1 MPASLL
7 AHHLTAARGALVLV
21 DVDVALH
28 PGDRVGLIGPNGVG
42 KSTLLALL
50 AGSTLDGLT
59 LDGGRIERRPADATV
74 GLLAQEPPRSP
85 HETALDQLRR
95 RTGVADAQHALDRS
109 TTALAEGAAGAEHDY
124 EQALDRWTRLGAAD
138 FDERAGAQWADLG
151 LDRRLLD
158 QPTATL
164 SGGEAARCQLAGTLL
179 ARFDIVL
186 LDEPTNDLDA
196 ESLDRLERWLIGL
209 DAPTLI
215 VSHDRALLEAVVTG
229 VIELDEHEHRAA
241 RFDGGWQAY
250 RDERAN
256 RRRMAQQR
264 YDRYAEQKRN
274 LQARAQREREWATQG
289 RARVRRSDE
298 PDKNIRAF
306 KIAQTEQ
313 LAGRAARTERAIERL
328 EAVDEPRDGWELRLD
343 VPAAPRSGD
352 VVAAAEGLVVRR
364 GDFTLGP
371 IDLDVRWGDRIA
383 LLGANGSG
391 KTTLIEA
398 LLGRLE
404 PNAGTARL
412 GSSVVVG
419 EIGQSRDGLRGR
431 GTVLATF
438 VARAAERGRPMTDV
452 EARTLLAKFGVGAD
466 HVERPI
472 DAVSPGERTRIALAL
487 LQAVG
492 ANTLVLDEPTNH
504 LDLPAIEQL
513 EGVLDTFRGTSL
525 LVTHDRR
532 LLDRYPSTRTIELAA
547 GQIVPSR

>member
-1 MPASLL
+1 MPASLF
-7 AHHLTAARGALVLV
+7 AHHLTAARGDFVLG

-28 PGDRVGLIGPNGVG
+28 AGDRLGLIGPNGVG

-50 AGSTLDGLT
+50 AGVVPEGLT
-59 LDGGRIERRPADATV
+59 LDSGRIERRPADATV

-95 RTGVADAQHALDRS
+95 RTGVGDAQAALDRS
-109 TTALAEGAAGAEHDY
+109 TAALAEGVAGADTDY
-124 EQALDRWTRLGAAD
+124 ENALDRWTRLGAAD
-138 FDERAGAQWADLG
+138 FDQRAAAQWSDLG

-164 SGGEAARCQLAGTLL
+164 SGGEAARCQLAGVLL

-196 ESLDRLERWLIGL
+196 ESLDRLERWLLGL
-209 DAPTLI
+209 DAPALI

-229 VIELDEHEHRAA
+229 VIELDEHQHGAE
-241 RFDGGWQAY
+241 RFEGGWQAY
-250 RDERAN
+250 LDERAN
-256 RRRMAQQR
+256 RRRLAQQR
-264 YDRYAEQKRN
+264 YDRYAKEKQT
-274 LQARAQREREWATQG
+274 LQARAQREREWAAQG
-289 RARVRRSDE
+289 RARVRRSGE
-298 PDKNIRAF
+298 PDKFIRAF
-306 KIAQTEQ
+306 KINQTEQ

-328 EAVDEPRDGWELRLD
+328 EVVDEPRDGWELRLD

-371 IDLDVRWGDRIA
+371 IDLDLRWGDRIA

-391 KTTLIEA
+391 KTTLIDA
-398 LLGRLE
+398 LLGRVE
-404 PNAGTARL
+404 PDSGTVRL
-412 GSSVVVG
+412 GSSVIVG
-419 EIGQSRDGLRGR
+419 EIGQSRDGLRGG

-438 VARAAERGRPMTDV
+438 VARAAERGRSMTDV
-452 EARTLLAKFGVGAD
+452 EVRTLLAKFGVRAG

-472 DAVSPGERTRIALAL
+472 DAVSPGERTRIGLAL

-532 LLDRYPSTRTIELAA
+532 LLERFPATRVIELV
-547 GQIVPSR
+547 GGWMTEQR

>member
-7 AHHLTAARGALVLV
+7 AHQLSAARGALVLA

-28 PGDRVGLIGPNGVG
+28 PGDRIGLIGPNGVG

-50 AGSTLDGLT
+50 AGSTPDGLT
-59 LDGGRIERRPADATV
+59 LDDGRVERRPADATV

-85 HETALDQLRR
+85 HETALEQLRR
-95 RTGVADAQHALDRS
+95 RTGVADAQGALDRS
-109 TTALAEGAAGAEHDY
+109 TTALAEGAVGAAHDY

-138 FDERAGAQWADLG
+138 FDERAEAQWADLG

-158 QPTATL
+158 QPTGTL
-164 SGGEAARCQLAGTLL
+164 SGGEAARCQLAGVLL

-196 ESLDRLERWLIGL
+196 ESLDRLERWLLGL
-209 DAPTLI
+209 DAPALI

-250 RDERAN
+250 LDERAN
-256 RRRMAQQR
+256 RRRLAQQR
-264 YDRYAEQKRN
+264 YDRYSEQKQN

-289 RARVRRSDE
+289 RARVRRTDE
-298 PDKNIRAF
+298 PDRNIRAF

-352 VVAAAEGLVVRR
+352 VVAEAEGLVVRR

-371 IDLDVRWGDRIA
+371 IDLEVRWGDHIA

-391 KTTLIEA
+391 KTTLIDA
-398 LLGRLE
+398 LLGRLD
-404 PNAGTARL
+404 PDAGTARL
-412 GSSVVVG
+412 GSSVVIG
-419 EIGQSRDGLRGR
+419 EIGQSRDGLRGS

-438 VARAAERGRPMTDV
+438 VARATERGRPMADV
-452 EARTLLAKFGVGAD
+452 EVRTLLAKFGIGAD
-466 HVERPI
+466 HVGRPI

-513 EGVLDTFRGTSL
+513 EGVLDTFKGTSL

-532 LLDRYPSTRTIELAA
+532 LLDRYPATRTIELVA
-547 GQIVPSR
+547 GRIILPQ